1 MARKAAQILF
11 TNQGREKMTRWMLL
25 CLIVA
30 FTSFVMPTDAKEKKA
45 KRYEAEFTGYYPD
58 ESEME
63 GGYYAATGELLDPSA
78 YTVAAPKC
86 IPFGAKITVGGTG
99 NKRDGWIY
107 RVNDRGGRIV
117 VDEDGVYHI
126 DILMRNA
133 RQANNFG
140 RVRGWIEVEQ

>member
-1 MARKAAQILF
+1 MLF
-11 TNQGREKMTRWMLL
+11 VGGL
-25 CLIVA
+25 CLVFIGL
-30 FTSFVMPTDAKEKKA
+30 MLPTEAKEKKKA

-58 ESEME
+58 DSEME
-63 GGYYAATGELLDPSA
+63 GGYYAATGVLLDPSA

-99 NKRDGWIY
+99 NKRDGWTY

-117 VDEDGVYHI
+117 VDEDGLYHI

-140 RVRGWIEVEQ
+140 RVRGWIEVE